1 MQHESKMKKLEQ
13 KHMDVQDQLFYRY
26 YTLPTSKKSVVRV
39 EGIEALLQ
47 SGIEG
52 QA

>member
-1 MQHESKMKKLEQ
+1 
-13 KHMDVQDQLFYRY
+13 MDVQDQLFYRY
-26 YTLPTSKKSVVRV
+26 STSKKSLVRV

-47 SGIEG
+47 LGIEG